1 MQEIGILVISIPFSR
16 SSEAFFLSAEWNSS
30 GYCGPA
36 GFADLS
42 FGSSDI
48 WGEKRGKRRKV
59 RELSYHSFF
68 PAARLKGRN
77 SHCASR

>member
-16 SSEAFFLSAEWNSS
+16 SSGAFFLSAEWNSS

-48 WGEKRGKRRKV
+48 WGGKEGETKESTGTV
-59 RELSYHSFF
+59 IPFFLSSCK
-68 PAARLKGRN
+68 AQR
-77 SHCASR
+77 